1 MALSNK
7 VGARFV
13 ARNGIG
19 KLIDAGSI
27 PIVCTSV
34 LDVKF
39 GIRGSVYLD
48 NGKNSQLSFFMLEG
62 NILSI
67 LNVLNSLLVIIIVK
81 I

>member
-34 LDVKF
+34 LDVKIWDSWKCLF
-39 GIRGSVYLD
+39 G
-48 NGKNSQLSFFMLEG
+48 
-62 NILSI
+62 
-67 LNVLNSLLVIIIVK
+67 
-81 I
+81 